1 MPIQKKRVPV
11 NELEFG
17 VFVAELDRPW
27 TDTPFT
33 FQGFILK
40 DEKDLETLKK
50 HCKYVVID
58 LEKGSDLPDRSQ
70 LQTGSITTPGRAKV
84 VPTIRTGQ
92 ISTAEHTKSVLATI
106 KKTVVYEEKATV
118 DAELPAARLARTKTQ
133 TVLKDMFDTLQA
145 GRALDAPR
153 VREAVTN
160 MTDSVV
166 RNPDAMLLLAKL
178 KQQSAHT
185 LDRALGVSI
194 YMITFGRF
202 LQLPREQLDLLG
214 MLGML
219 QDVGK
224 TRVPEEVLNKKESLS
239 NVDLALCRSH
249 VEHSIAILRETPGL
263 PPELPE
269 LTALHHER
277 FDGSGYHKGLKGEEI
292 GLFGSIAGMIDCFD
306 ALTHPRPYGE
316 TLSPSNALN
325 MLYGWRGGQFDGPL
339 VEQFIQCI
347 GIFPVGAIVELNSGD
362 IGIVI
367 AQNLVRRLLPRVMV
381 VLDPKGNPKK
391 PPLILDLAREPKM
404 NAETPYRIKRTM
416 EKGSVAI
423 DPSEF
428 FL

>member
-1 MPIQKKRVPV
+1 VE
-11 NELEFG
+11 ELEFG
-17 VFVAELDRPW
+17 VFIAELDRPW
-27 TDTPFT
+27 TDTPFM
-33 FQGFILK
+33 FQGFLLNS
-40 DEKDLETLKK
+40 EQQLEALKK
-50 HCKYVVID
+50 YCKKVVID

-70 LQTGSITTPGRAKV
+70 LKTGPSSATERA
-84 VPTIRTGQ
+84 
-92 ISTAEHTKSVLATI
+92 KSVLTTI
-106 KKTVVYEEKATV
+106 RRKVTYEEKATV
-118 DAELPAARLARTKTQ
+118 DAELPAARVARTKTQ
-133 TVLKDMFDTLQA
+133 TVLKNMFDTLQA
-145 GRALDAPR
+145 GNALDAPR
-153 VREAVTN
+153 VKEAVAS

-214 MLGML
+214 MLGLL

-224 TRVPEEVLNKKESLS
+224 TRVPEEVLNKKEPLT
-239 NVDLALCRSH
+239 NVELALCRSH
-249 VEHSIAILRETPGL
+249 VEHSIVILKETSGL
-263 PPELPE
+263 PPELPA

-277 FDGSGYHKGLKGEEI
+277 YDGSGYHKGMKGEHI
-292 GLFGSIAGMIDCFD
+292 GLFGSVAGMIDCFD

-316 TLSPSNALN
+316 TMAPSNALN
-325 MLYGWRGGQFDGPL
+325 MLYGWRGSQFDGPL

-347 GIFPVGAIVELNSGD
+347 GIFPVGAIVELNSGE

-367 AQNLVRRLLPRVMV
+367 AQNLVRRLQPRVMV
-381 VLDPKGNPKK
+381 VLDAKGNPKR
-391 PPLILDLAREPKM
+391 PQLILDLSKEPKM
-404 NAETPYRIKRTM
+404 DAETPYRIKRTM